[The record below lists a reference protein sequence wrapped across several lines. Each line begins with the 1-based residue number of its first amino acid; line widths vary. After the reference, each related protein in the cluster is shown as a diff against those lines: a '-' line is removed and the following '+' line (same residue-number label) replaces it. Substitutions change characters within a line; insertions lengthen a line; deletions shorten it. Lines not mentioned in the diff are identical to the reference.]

1 MIAVLFAVA
10 LFLPLGAALALWLQ
24 VVLGHT
30 PRERTVAR
38 LVATVQV
45 LQVLA
50 VSGLVAHW
58 LFGQLPEADPMLRW
72 HLGTWYAAG
81 DYHFDAVFAL
91 DLPSAVLALLA
102 SVLCGLIGQFSV
114 AYLHK
119 DSGFLRFF
127 ALLLLFSSALQVLSL
142 AGSIDLLFAGWELVG
157 LASTLLI
164 AFFDTR
170 RAPMRS
176 ALWAFATYRVADV
189 GLLFGAALL
198 HHHAHSAEFAHAFGP
213 VHWPLGVVHLP
224 ESVATGLAFAFVMAA
239 MGKSALFPASAWLPR
254 AMEGPTPSSALFYGA
269 LSIHAGVF
277 LLLRVEPLLE
287 AAPIARVALVVLGLV
302 TAQTAAMA
310 GRVAA
315 DAKSALAFASLAQVG
330 LMIAEIGAGLY
341 WVAVAHLAG
350 HALWRSR
357 QLLRS
362 PSWLADA
369 EAQWQAGV
377 HVRHGEFG
385 ERLLPAPLRRWLY
398 RAALERF
405 WLEGFWQ
412 RVLAQPVLTLA
423 RGLLGRSAPDNGH
436 AAPNPWLRPQ
446 PGRRA
451 LHAMRAGPLLLVLV
465 ALTAPTW
472 LARPLLPW
480 LAGIGLVSALYAG
493 LLALAET
500 DLRRLGLTLA
510 LGQSGLVAIGL
521 ASGDAE
527 GLAGVPVQLIAA
539 GLAVSGWL
547 VIAGAFE
554 RRLGTT
560 DVTLL
565 GGLRERAPL
574 LSWLLLFFGLAGVGL
589 PGTLGFVGED
599 LLVHGVLEHH
609 PWLALGYIVAT
620 ALLAIAILKAIFAA
634 AFGPMGQVR
643 LPPAPWHADAT
654 PAERRWL
661 LALAAPLVV
670 FGLWPAPLVDVAVR
684 WTAPLL
690 RVSAPHHAP
699 DQAQHHVTAEQ
710 LVAR

>member
-1 MIAVLFAVA
+1 MIGVLFSLTLFLPLAVA
-10 LFLPLGAALALWLQ
+10 LFLLLLAAL
-24 VVLGHT
+24 GHP
-30 PRERTVAR
+30 PRERAVAR

-45 LQVLA
+45 VQVVA
-50 VSGLVAHW
+50 VVGLVASW
-58 LFGQLPEADPMLRW
+58 LLGQHDAAHDVLQW
-72 HLGTWYAAG
+72 HPGTWYAAG
-81 DYHFDAVFAL
+81 EYRFEAVFAL
-91 DLPSAVLALLA
+91 DLPAAVLAVLA

-119 DSGFLRFF
+119 DAGFLRFF
-127 ALLLLFSSALQVLSL
+127 ALLLVFSSALQVLAL

-164 AFFDTR
+164 AFFDGR
-170 RAPMRS
+170 RSPLRS
-176 ALWAFATYRVADV
+176 ALWAFGTYRVADV

-198 HHHAHSAEFAHAFGP
+198 HHHAHAADFAHAFGAG
-213 VHWPLGVVHLP
+213 HWPLGVVHLP
-224 ESVATGLAFAFVMAA
+224 QSVATGLALSFVVAA

-277 LLLRVEPLLE
+277 LLLRIEPLLQ
-287 AAPIARVALVVLGLV
+287 AAPLARIVLALLGLV
-302 TAQTAAMA
+302 TAQTAAMV

-330 LMIAEIGAGLY
+330 LMMAEIGAGLY
-341 WVAVAHLAG
+341 WLAIAHMAG
-350 HALWRSR
+350 HALWRTR

-377 HVRHGEFG
+377 HVRHGDFG
-385 ERLLPAPLRRWLY
+385 ERLLPVALSRWLY

-405 WLEGFWQ
+405 WLEGLWQ
-412 RVLAQPVLTLA
+412 RVLVQPLLSFAQKLYAL
-423 RGLLGRSAPDNGH
+423 SSPDTGH
-436 AAPNPWLRPQ
+436 AAPDPWQRPSAGQ
-446 PGRRA
+446 RA
-451 LHAMRAGPLLLVLV
+451 LLAMRAGPLLLVLV
-465 ALTAPTW
+465 ALTAPSW

-480 LAGIGLVSALYAG
+480 LAGLGLLIALYAG
-493 LLALAET
+493 LLALVEP

-527 GLAGVPVQLIAA
+527 GLAGVPVQLLAA
-539 GLAVSGWL
+539 GLSVSGWMAVTQAL
-547 VIAGAFE
+547 G

-560 DVTLL
+560 DARLL
-565 GGLRERAPL
+565 GGLRHRAPL
-574 LSWLLLFFGLAGVGL
+574 LSWLLVFFGLASVGL

-609 PWLALGYIVAT
+609 PWLAFGYIVAT
-620 ALLAIAILKAIFAA
+620 ALLAVSVLKWAFAA
-634 AFGPMGQVR
+634 AFGPVGQVQ
-643 LPPAPWHADAT
+643 LPPAPWPADAT
-654 PAERRWL
+654 SGERRWL
-661 LALAAPLVV
+661 LAIALPLLF
-670 FGLWPAPLVDVAVR
+670 FGVWPAPLVQAAAG

-690 RVSAPHHAP
+690 RVSAPPPVPEHAQRP
-699 DQAQHHVTAEQ
+699 PAAQH

>member
-1 MIAVLFAVA
+1 MIAVLFSLT
-10 LFLPLGAALALWLQ
+10 LFLPLAAAAGLLLRTAL
-24 VVLGHT
+24 GPA

-45 LQVLA
+45 VQVAA
-50 VSGLVAHW
+50 VVALVAGW
-58 LFGQLPEADPMLRW
+58 LFQQQLDPQAVLRW
-72 HLGTWYAAG
+72 QPGTWYAAG
-81 DYHFDAVFAL
+81 DYRFEAVFAL
-91 DLPSAVLALLA
+91 DLPAAVLALLA

-127 ALLLLFSSALQVLSL
+127 ALLLLFSSALQVLAL

-164 AFFDTR
+164 AFFDGR
-170 RAPMRS
+170 RSPLRS
-176 ALWAFATYRVADV
+176 ALWAFGTYRVADV

-198 HHHAHSAEFAHAFGP
+198 HHHAHAADFAYVFGAG
-213 VHWPLGVVHLP
+213 HWPLGVVHLP
-224 ESVATGLAFAFVMAA
+224 EGVATGLALSFAVAA

-277 LLLRVEPLLE
+277 LLLRIEPLLQ
-287 AAPIARVALVVLGLV
+287 AAPLARAALVLLGLL

-315 DAKSALAFASLAQVG
+315 DAKTALAFASLAQVG
-330 LMIAEIGAGLY
+330 LMIAEIGAGFSSLAI
-341 WVAVAHLAG
+341 VHMAG
-350 HALWRSR
+350 HALWRTR

-377 HVRHGEFG
+377 HVRHGDFG
-385 ERLLPAPLRRWLY
+385 ERVLPAPLRRWLY

-405 WLEGFWQ
+405 WLEGVWQ
-412 RVLAQPVLTLA
+412 RVLVQPLLSLAQSLHH
-423 RGLLGRSAPDNGH
+423 RSSPDNGH
-436 AAPNPWLRPQ
+436 AAPNPWLRPGATQ
-446 PGRRA
+446 RTR
-451 LHAMRAGPLLLVLV
+451 LAMRAGPLLLVLA
-465 ALTAPTW
+465 ALTAPSW

-480 LAGIGLVSALYAG
+480 LAGLGLATALYAG
-493 LLALAET
+493 LLALAEA

-527 GLAGVPVQLIAA
+527 GLAGVPVQLLAA
-539 GLAVSGWL
+539 GLAVSGWML
-547 VIAGAFE
+547 VTHALG

-560 DVTLL
+560 DARLL
-565 GGLRERAPL
+565 GGLRQRAPL
-574 LSWLLLFFGLAGVGL
+574 LSWLLVFFGLASVGL

-609 PWLALGYIVAT
+609 PWLAMGYIVAT
-620 ALLAIAILKAIFAA
+620 ALLAVSVLKWAFAA
-634 AFGPMGQVR
+634 AFGPVGHVQ
-643 LPPAPWHADAT
+643 LPPAPWPADAT
-654 PAERRWL
+654 TGERRWL
-661 LALAAPLVV
+661 LAIALPLLF
-670 FGLWPAPLVDVAVR
+670 FGLWPAPLVQVAVA

-690 RVSAPHHAP
+690 RVSAPPPVPKHAQRAP
-699 DQAQHHVTAEQ
+699 AAQH